1 MNNLNTPLKTTDG
14 SRQDF
19 SDYLG
24 VFYTSVT
31 KYCLEIN
38 TPKVDNLVTICK
50 YFNISMYQLIGVT
63 HLDEAKTNY

>member
-24 VFYTSVT
+24 VSYTSVT
-31 KYCLEIN
+31 KYCLGIN

-50 YFNISMYQLIGVT
+50 YFNISMYQLIGVIP
-63 HLDEAKTNY
+63 LDEAKTNY